1 MMSDV
6 YGKLPLSVELLL
18 EKRRLELTL
27 RNDLVEEVKDSASAY
42 EIVFTP
48 TFSSYDGIGIDLF
61 RIANQLS
68 NHLLLS
74 YRGGRIRMKMNKEEP
89 EWLNS
94 LVALRKLAIGA
105 TLQPEASLR
114 KTSNSVEIAGFL

>member
-1 MMSDV
+1 
-6 YGKLPLSVELLL
+6 VELLL

-27 RNDLVEEVKDSASAY
+27 RNELVEEVKDSATAY
-42 EIVFTP
+42 EIVFSP

-74 YRGGRIRMKMNKEEP
+74 YRGGRIRMKLHKEEP
-89 EWLNS
+89 EWL
-94 LVALRKLAIGA
+94 KLASRF
-105 TLQPEASLR
+105 LE
-114 KTSNSVEIAGFL
+114 KTWQLVQRYQTGQHH